1 MPKSYLKGETTR
13 IRTKFPSKV
22 TVSGQPTW
30 TLYDWD
36 DDPLANG
43 VATFTSDRMWE
54 AEFTLPKNLSI
65 PDGEQEL
72 LLEYTAIDAKGGTHT
87 RSKTILVVDGLAQWQ
102 DFGVLVHSGSSVVD
116 TTVFFDAQA
125 TGITLT
131 LREGYGDT
139 PIVLST
145 QTVAGTNLVYD
156 TVTSIGFGYN
166 RSLTLGAPL
175 VNQSQ
180 GGMVPYQL
188 VIEATFAAPR
198 KPKIIIKPV
207 YVLTPKMVTLVTA
220 MSRYLDK
227 ARLDDIDKALQWSEE
242 EMLHFLVQGIN
253 FINGIG
259 EASFWTLSIYPPNL
273 QNHLFMAASWEAL
286 NARFL
291 AEGMNS
297 FEFQGANTQ
306 LTFNRRDAI
315 QTKMDELRGVLDQ
328 YLPAAKAAAIR
339 TFGPGVAPPGSMPV
353 AQNGLGVLGVALG
366 PMTNRTRWLAGTGDP
381 NAQGFRF

>member
-13 IRTKFPSKV
+13 IKTKFPSKV
-22 TVSGQPTW
+22 SVVGQPTW
-30 TLYDWD
+30 TLYDWEND
-36 DDPLANG
+36 VLVSG
-43 VATFTSDRMWE
+43 TATFTSDRMWE
-54 AEFTLPKNLSI
+54 AEFTLPKALSI

-72 LLEYTAIDAKGGTHT
+72 LLEYTALDGKGGTHT
-87 RSKTILVVDGLAQWQ
+87 RSKTILVVDGIAQWQ
-102 DFGVLVHSGSSVVD
+102 DFGVMVHSGASLVE
-116 TTVFFDAQA
+116 TTIFLEAQA
-125 TGITLT
+125 SGITLT

-139 PIVLST
+139 PIVLAT
-145 QTVAGTNLVYD
+145 QTVAGNALSYD
-156 TVTSIGFGYN
+156 TVTSVGFGYN
-166 RSLTLGAPL
+166 RSLSLSTPL

-180 GGMVPYQL
+180 GGLVPYQL
-188 VIEATFAAPR
+188 VIEASFPAPR
-198 KPKIIIKPV
+198 KNKVVIKPV
-207 YVLTPKMVTLVTA
+207 YVLTPRSVTLITA

-227 ARLDDIDKALQWSEE
+227 ARLDDIDKALQWGEE

-253 FINGIG
+253 YINGIG
-259 EASFWTLSIYPPNL
+259 EASFWTLSQYPPNL

-315 QTKMDELRGVLDQ
+315 QTKMDELRSVLDQ
-328 YLPAAKAAAIR
+328 YLPQAKASAIR
-339 TFGPGVAPPGSMPV
+339 LFGPGVAPAGSMPL

-366 PMTNRTRWLAGTGDP
+366 PMTNRQRWLSGSGDP
-381 NAQGFRF
+381 NPQGYRF